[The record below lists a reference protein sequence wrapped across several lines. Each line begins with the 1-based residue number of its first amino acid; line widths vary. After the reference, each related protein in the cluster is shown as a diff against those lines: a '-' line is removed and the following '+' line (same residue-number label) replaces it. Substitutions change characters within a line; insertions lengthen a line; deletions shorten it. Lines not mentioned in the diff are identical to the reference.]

1 MNHLTDL
8 PQIFIG
14 ELKETTKPQKGSELV
29 KLWVKKVNLMWK
41 LWFQVV
47 VKGCLY
53 QGYNARKVNCSCVF
67 SAYKLKPVL
76 PGRNL

>member
-29 KLWVKKVNLMWK
+29 KLWVKKVELDVET
-41 LWFQVV
+41 LIS
-47 VKGCLY
+47 GC
-53 QGYNARKVNCSCVF
+53 S
-67 SAYKLKPVL
+67 
-76 PGRNL
+76 